1 MQWVDGYK
9 YFVGWLRNGIFFA
22 ALGKLNQISYA
33 MTRQEL
39 EEEVKNARKRLDDAP
54 GDTPHDVMDRWL
66 KDYDYLVFQLDN
78 LYDDQVNEFTD

>member
-1 MQWVDGYK
+1 MDISIAWR
-9 YFVGWLRNGIFFA
+9 RNGIFFA
-22 ALGKLNQISYA
+22 AVGKLNQISYA

-54 GDTPHDVMDRWL
+54 DDTPQDVRDRWL